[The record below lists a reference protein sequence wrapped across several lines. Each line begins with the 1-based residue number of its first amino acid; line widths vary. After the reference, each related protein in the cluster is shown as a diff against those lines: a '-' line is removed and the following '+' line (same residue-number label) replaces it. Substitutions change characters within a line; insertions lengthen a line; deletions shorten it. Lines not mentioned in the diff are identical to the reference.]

1 MPWLRRSMA
10 HASLRG
16 RGSHD
21 GRSVVGLAS
30 CVRLPKADADEALIV
45 AALGAAGISAQVMG
59 WDDPCP
65 AVGAKV

>member
-1 MPWLRRSMA
+1 
-10 HASLRG
+10 
-16 RGSHD
+16 
-21 GRSVVGLAS
+21 
-30 CVRLPKADADEALIV
+30 VRLPKADADEALIV